1 MLASLCGQITLHIY
15 SLNNYIHETCG
26 IHHIVLQQF
35 AKEQKTM
42 ATPFLRVATP
52 FRRVTHPFLRV
63 TIEISEDIVECILSY
78 DYLFTPS

>member
-1 MLASLCGQITLHIY
+1 
-15 SLNNYIHETCG
+15 
-26 IHHIVLQQF
+26 
-35 AKEQKTM
+35 M

-63 TIEISEDIVECILSY
+63 TIEISKDIVEYILAY